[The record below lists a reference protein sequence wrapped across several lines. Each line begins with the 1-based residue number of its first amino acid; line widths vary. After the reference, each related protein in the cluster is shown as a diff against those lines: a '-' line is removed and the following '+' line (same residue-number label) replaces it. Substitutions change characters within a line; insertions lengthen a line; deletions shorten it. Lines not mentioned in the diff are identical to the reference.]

1 MDPGPPPAGG
11 DENHGP
17 GLLAEYT
24 IFLFVSINVVVLRFI
39 ARVKSK
45 GIGLD
50 DYLMLAALVQLLLL
64 YLDCETDP
72 TQLITITDFG
82 VTIEIVRL
90 GLGRHLYYLTSDIP
104 RLVRLLELNFISEL
118 LSLQAICCVKL
129 SVAFLILR
137 IGGLNKW
144 LRSGLI
150 ATIVIQVS
158 STLAF
163 TLVLL
168 VQCRPITANWNLAIK
183 PTADCIPMAGLIDS
197 SYATTATSILTD
209 FSCAL
214 LPFPIVWNL
223 QMPRK
228 RKAYVLGLLF
238 LAVFPGI
245 CGILR
250 LVHVADLS
258 GSDIT
263 FDIIP
268 LAEWG
273 FAEVFLGI
281 IFGSIPPCR
290 ALLLRIMAKW
300 RGKSV
305 PDEENTLG
313 ARAPKSGRTYLFSTL
328 SRISKPFSQ
337 KSRLSRST
345 KNSDWQRISRDNTHE
360 YSGQSRGS
368 TERLEPIPLGLIKQ
382 TSA

>member
-197 SYATTATSILTD
+197 SYATTGKFSTTCQKIGHTSLTAKSELATSILTD

-238 LAVFPGI
+238 LAV
-245 CGILR
+245 L
-250 LVHVADLS
+250 
-258 GSDIT
+258 
-263 FDIIP
+263 
-268 LAEWG
+268 
-273 FAEVFLGI
+273 
-281 IFGSIPPCR
+281 
-290 ALLLRIMAKW
+290 
-300 RGKSV
+300 
-305 PDEENTLG
+305 
-313 ARAPKSGRTYLFSTL
+313 
-328 SRISKPFSQ
+328 
-337 KSRLSRST
+337 
-345 KNSDWQRISRDNTHE
+345 
-360 YSGQSRGS
+360 
-368 TERLEPIPLGLIKQ
+368 
-382 TSA
+382 